1 MTLLAQTPL
10 LARPSHDATPHRTA
24 PHRTAA
30 GKDINDKEMFVGRAQ
45 KKAEREAMLRAK

>member
-24 PHRTAA
+24 A
-30 GKDINDKEMFVGRAQ
+30 GKDINGKEMFVGRAQ

>member
-10 LARPSHDATPHRTA
+10 LARPSHDAT